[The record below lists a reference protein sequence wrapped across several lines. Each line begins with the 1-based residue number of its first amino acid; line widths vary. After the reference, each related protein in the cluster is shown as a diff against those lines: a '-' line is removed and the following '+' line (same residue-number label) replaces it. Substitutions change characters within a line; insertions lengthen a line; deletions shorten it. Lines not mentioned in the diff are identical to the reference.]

1 MAILPR
7 YQRIGLQTRQP
18 QQLDFAATREQARL
32 GQTISQQVDRM
43 ADFAFR
49 EASAAAAVRGQ
60 ERVREEG
67 ARPTLAA
74 IEETGGPSTIAER
87 AAYAL
92 GSRVA
97 VAEIQNE
104 AEIEIMRVLAE
115 GERNETPFTSIQA
128 QLADIKDGYS
138 ASLDTID
145 PEAALMLQTRLSSA
159 SVKAEEKYSNYYV
172 KLQASKAKAK
182 VNTAADVQLERIL
195 GTAILPGYNA
205 EKIRSDIDVSLD
217 LLAGLGADDAT
228 LIAFK
233 EQAFNAAIKENT
245 IYRFNTADLD
255 TQAEML
261 TGMETKPVAGMSL
274 AQTQTLR
281 KQLRA
286 DYNSKLR
293 VTQGEAAAVVA
304 DVNEQS
310 RILALGGMPSQKEV
324 LTLRERADAAGDY
337 GAGARDAVG
346 RLQFN
351 MDKAA
356 AFRKMTPEDLAAE
369 VQALS
374 QGLEG
379 MGEAGIDTLIEAETL
394 KVAQAY
400 LTAAE
405 AGVEK
410 AQTARKAEF
419 KPIVDNLVNE
429 IADFQKIVDSGR
441 AVESGDIAKLIEA
454 VSNVPEDLRQDL
466 TEDVMA
472 LNITSATAEAVG
484 NMTPAE
490 AAGYI
495 RSLGAG
501 IEGIGDAGLD
511 TPVEIETYD
520 LAKKML
526 SGMEAELKKDP
537 LSYAMRVGLNDANG
551 NAIEIT
557 PIDFTNPDATIE
569 TMKKRIND
577 ATIVSSKYST
587 PVTYF
592 TPQERSMLAEV
603 MDSADRSQRMFILGG
618 IVDGAGQAAPDMMAE
633 ISKTAP
639 EFAGIGALV
648 VNERMDAANF
658 ALRGMDKLKGGYKPP
673 EFTASNTDVLF
684 NAKTTEALR
693 YLPNTIGITREVA
706 TAIYADMA
714 NTNNLQNFD
723 EDLWE
728 DAINL
733 ALGAD
738 GAGNGGIQEVRG
750 ANTLVPPNL
759 SSDDI
764 EAALKAMTPESI
776 AAASGGQVL
785 SAEYAE
791 EISGRGMFSRDNN
804 YKPISYGG
812 NNFVLVYG
820 DPSTGEPIYVFDET
834 GSALTFDMQ
843 KLVEATQ

>member
-74 IEETGGPSTIAER
+74 IEEAGGPSTIAER

-115 GERNETPFTSIQA
+115 GERNETPFTAIQA

-351 MDKAA
+351 MEKAA

-419 KPIVDNLVNE
+419 KPIVDNLANE

-557 PIDFTNPDATIE
+557 PIDFTYPDATIE

-603 MDSADRSQRMFILGG
+603 MDGADRSQRMFILGG
-618 IVDGAGQAAPDMMAE
+618 IVDGAGQAAPDMLAE
-633 ISKTAP
+633 ISNAAP
-639 EFAGIGALV
+639 ELAGVGALV
-648 VNERMDAANF
+648 VNERMDAANS
-658 ALRGMDKLKGGYKPP
+658 ALRGMDAIKAGFKPI
-673 EFTASNTDVLF
+673 EFTSSKTDIPF
-684 NAKTTEALR
+684 NAKTTEAMR
-693 YLPNTIGITREVA
+693 YQPNAIGITREVA
-706 TAIYADMA
+706 SAIYADIA
-714 NTNNLQNFD
+714 RNEEAFN
-723 EDLWE
+723 EDLWNH
-728 DAINL
+728 AIDL

-738 GAGNGGIQEVRG
+738 GAGRGGIQEVRG
-750 ANTLVPPNL
+750 VNTYIPPEL
-759 SSDDI
+759 TPDDI
-764 EAALKAMTPESI
+764 ESALKAMTPESI
-776 AAASGGQVL
+776 AAASGGQAL
-785 SAEYAE
+785 STEYVE
-791 EISGRGMFSRDNN
+791 DISGRGMFSLDNN
-804 YKPISYGG
+804 YKPVSYGG
-812 NNFVLVYG
+812 NNFILAYG
-820 DPSTGEPIYVFDET
+820 DPSIGEPIYVFDEI
-834 GSALTFDMQ
+834 GNLLVFDMQ

>member
-1 MAILPR
+1 
-7 YQRIGLQTRQP
+7 
-18 QQLDFAATREQARL
+18 
-32 GQTISQQVDRM
+32 
-43 ADFAFR
+43 
-49 EASAAAAVRGQ
+49 
-60 ERVREEG
+60 
-67 ARPTLAA
+67 
-74 IEETGGPSTIAER
+74 
-87 AAYAL
+87 
-92 GSRVA
+92 
-97 VAEIQNE
+97 
-104 AEIEIMRVLAE
+104 
-115 GERNETPFTSIQA
+115 
-128 QLADIKDGYS
+128 
-138 ASLDTID
+138 
-145 PEAALMLQTRLSSA
+145 
-159 SVKAEEKYSNYYV
+159 
-172 KLQASKAKAK
+172 
-182 VNTAADVQLERIL
+182 
-195 GTAILPGYNA
+195 
-205 EKIRSDIDVSLD
+205 
-217 LLAGLGADDAT
+217 
-228 LIAFK
+228 
-233 EQAFNAAIKENT
+233 
-245 IYRFNTADLD
+245 
-255 TQAEML
+255 
-261 TGMETKPVAGMSL
+261 
-274 AQTQTLR
+274 
-281 KQLRA
+281 
-286 DYNSKLR
+286 
-293 VTQGEAAAVVA
+293 
-304 DVNEQS
+304 
-310 RILALGGMPSQKEV
+310 
-324 LTLRERADAAGDY
+324 
-337 GAGARDAVG
+337 
-346 RLQFN
+346 
-351 MDKAA
+351 
-356 AFRKMTPEDLAAE
+356 MTPQDLAAE
-369 VQALS
+369 VQALR

-379 MGEAGIDTLIEAETL
+379 MGEAGIDTLVEAETL
-394 KVAQAY
+394 NVAEAY
-400 LTAAE
+400 LSAAQT
-405 AGVEK
+405 GLEK

-419 KPIVDNLVNE
+419 KPIVDSLASE

-441 AVESGDIAKLIEA
+441 AVKNEDIVRLIRA
-454 VSNVPEDLRQDL
+454 VSDVPEDLKGDL
-466 TEDVMA
+466 SKDIIA

-511 TPVEIETYD
+511 TPIEIETYD

-537 LSYAMRVGLNDANG
+537 LSYAMLVGLNDANG

-587 PVTYF
+587 PITYF

-603 MDSADRSQRMFILGG
+603 MDGADRSQRMFILGG

-658 ALRGMDKLKGGYKPP
+658 ALRGMDKLKGGYNPP

-693 YLPNTIGITREVA
+693 YLPNTIGITRDVA

-714 NTNNLQNFD
+714 NTNNLQDFN
-723 EDLWE
+723 ENLWE
-728 DAINL
+728 NAIDL

-764 EAALKAMTPESI
+764 ETALKAMTPESI

-785 SAEYAE
+785 STEYAE
-791 EISGRGMFSRDNN
+791 EISGRGMFNYDNN

-834 GSALTFDMQ
+834 GSVLTFDMQ

>member
-115 GERNETPFTSIQA
+115 GERNETPFTAIQA

-182 VNTAADVQLERIL
+182 VNNAADVQLERIL

-419 KPIVDNLVNE
+419 KPIVDNLANE

-537 LSYAMRVGLNDANG
+537 LSYAMRVGLTDANG

-603 MDSADRSQRMFILGG
+603 MDSADRSQRMFLLGG
-618 IVDGAGQAAPDMMAE
+618 IVDGAGQAAPDMLAE
-633 ISKTAP
+633 ISNAAP
-639 EFAGIGALV
+639 ELAGVGALV
-648 VNERMDAANF
+648 VNERMDAANS
-658 ALRGMDKLKGGYKPP
+658 ALRGMDAIKAGFKPI
-673 EFTASNTDVLF
+673 EFTPSKTDIPF
-684 NAKTTEALR
+684 NAKTTEAMR
-693 YLPNTIGITREVA
+693 YQPNAIGITREVA
-706 TAIYADMA
+706 SAIYADIA
-714 NTNNLQNFD
+714 RNEEAFN
-723 EDLWE
+723 EDLWNH
-728 DAINL
+728 AIDL

-738 GAGNGGIQEVRG
+738 GAGRGGIQEVRG
-750 ANTLVPPNL
+750 VNTYIPPEL
-759 SSDDI
+759 TPDDI
-764 EAALKAMTPESI
+764 ESSLKAMTPESI
-776 AAASGGQVL
+776 AAASGGQAL
-785 SAEYAE
+785 STEYVE
-791 EISGRGMFSRDNN
+791 DISGRGMFSLDNN
-804 YKPISYGG
+804 YKPVSYGG
-812 NNFVLVYG
+812 NNFILAYG
-820 DPSTGEPIYVFDET
+820 DPSIGEPIYVFDEI
-834 GSALTFDMQ
+834 GNLLVFDMQ